1 MATDENHIQTMNT
14 GKEIFTS
21 PISLG
26 KVQLNQTAQPVQ
38 RATDD
43 QSGMT
48 NNDIR

>member
-38 RATDD
+38 RATE